1 MSREEKR
8 VGVFICHCG
17 KNIAG
22 GVDIDALLEHAR
34 QLEGVVVA
42 QDNRFSCSEEG
53 QTLIQDAVRQH
64 KLNRIVVV
72 ACDPTLHAATFQRCG
87 EQVGVNPAFTE
98 LIDIRKWTM
107 SGSPQR
113 ISPEQALEN
122 SKKLV
127 AQTVK
132 RIRLKKVIPQVE
144 VKVEPSVLVIG
155 GGIAGVEASLDLA
168 DKGYKV
174 YLVERLP
181 TIGGKMALLYK
192 VFPTNDCAP
201 CILAPKTAYANIHPN
216 ITLITNSEVTSMQGH
231 VGNFRANIVKH
242 PRFVDETKCTGCALC
257 VEKCPAKAP
266 DNEFLAGMGQHKA
279 AYIPFP
285 QAIPRKATIDKE
297 HCLYFQKGVC
307 RVCEKFCPTGAI
319 DFEQKP
325 ENIAV
330 QVGAIIVAT
339 GFEEYDPSA
348 KTEYGYGKYSNII
361 TQLQLARLLDIDGPT
376 KGKLLRPSDA
386 KEPKTILMIQCVG
399 SREEKSNTY
408 CSSVCCMYALKH
420 AHIIKEM
427 VLPDAE
433 ICIAY
438 TDMRTPGKGFEE
450 YYRDTRDLGG
460 VTFLRG
466 KPSQII
472 EDPETQNL
480 KVIVEDTL
488 IGQPVTI
495 DADLVV
501 LSCAMKPSRGTQQL
515 AELLRIEVDKD
526 GWLKEAHP
534 KLRPVETTV
543 RGIYICGCAQGPKD
557 IPDTIVQAKAAASCA
572 DSELRKGKIMLPEF
586 IVKAANQK
594 LESLRNPLAKKQ
606 KA

>member
-1 MSREEKR
+1 MSKEEKR

-22 GVDIDALLEHAR
+22 GVDINALLEHAR

-64 KLNRIVVV
+64 NLNRIVVA
-72 ACDPTLHAATFQRCG
+72 ACDPALHLATFQRCG

-98 LIDIRKWTM
+98 LVDIRKWTM
-107 SGSPQR
+107 PGSPQKVD
-113 ISPEQALEN
+113 PELALEN
-122 SKKLV
+122 SKRLI

-132 RIRLKKVIPQVE
+132 RIRLKKIVPQVE

-155 GGIAGVEASLDLA
+155 GGIAGVEAALDLA
-168 DKGYKV
+168 EKGYKV
-174 YLVERLP
+174 HLVERLP

-201 CILAPKTAYANIHPN
+201 CILAPKTAYANMHPN
-216 ITLITNSEVTSMQGH
+216 ITLLTNSEVTSVQGH
-231 VGNFRANIVKH
+231 VGNFKVRILKH
-242 PRFVDETKCTGCALC
+242 PRFVDEKKCTGCALC

-266 DNEFLAGMGQHKA
+266 DSEFSAGMGQRKA
-279 AYIPFP
+279 IYIPFP
-285 QAIPRKATIDKE
+285 QAIPRKATIDKGA
-297 HCLYFQKGVC
+297 CLYFQKGVC
-307 RVCEKFCPTGAI
+307 KVCEKFCPTGAV

-325 ENIAV
+325 ENIELR
-330 QVGAIIVAT
+330 VGAVIVAT

-348 KTEYGYGKYSNII
+348 KKEYGYGQYRNVI
-361 TQLQLARLLDIDGPT
+361 TQLQLARILDIDGPT
-376 KGKLLRPSDA
+376 KGKLLRPSDGR
-386 KEPKTILMIQCVG
+386 EPKNILMIQCVG
-399 SREEKSNTY
+399 SREEKSNVY

-420 AHIIKEM
+420 AQIIKEM
-427 VLPDAE
+427 VLPNAE

-450 YYRDTRDLGG
+450 YYRRTRDLD

-472 EDPETQNL
+472 ENPETQNL
-480 KVIVEDTL
+480 MVIVEDTL
-488 IGQPVTI
+488 IGQPVTV

-501 LSCAMKPSRGTQQL
+501 LSCAMVPSKGTKQL
-515 AELLRIEVDKD
+515 AELLRIETDKD

-534 KLRPVETTV
+534 KLKPVETNI

-557 IPDTIVQAKAAASCA
+557 IPDAIVQAKAAASCA

-586 IVKAANQK
+586 VVKAA
-594 LESLRNPLAKKQ
+594 E
-606 KA
+606 